1 MVGKRSEEGGERSK
15 KGEERWP
22 GRRLIPLNPFLLQPA
37 DNINK
42 LKCNEIINAFFYGHE
57 KMNLWTG
64 RFPSRN
70 FYSSISFCH
79 SSTSAIYTPASSEIQ
94 NSKGIDYSTFSLQF

>member
-42 LKCNEIINAFFYGHE
+42 LKCNEIINALFMAIFGPE
-57 KMNLWTG
+57 D
-64 RFPSRN
+64 FPPETFTHQSLFATAPLVQYIHQPRLK
-70 FYSSISFCH
+70 SQVQRELI
-79 SSTSAIYTPASSEIQ
+79 IQ
-94 NSKGIDYSTFSLQF
+94 LFSLRF